1 MSFSGNEE
9 GVSYPQLSGK
19 QKEQSATNLAR
30 SLHTLFVDCM
40 VYRCS
45 LLPAALRTRFLCE
58 MEVRW
63 AGSGQ
68 EGLFERIR
76 RRLLRLSPEPCTEAE
91 SQARV
96 DGLIKRIR
104 SIDGRLLRD
113 WVR

>member
-1 MSFSGNEE
+1 MSFAGNEE
-9 GVSYPQLSGK
+9 GVNHPQLSSK

-45 LLPAALRTRFLCE
+45 LLPTALRPRFLCE
-58 MEVRW
+58 MEARW

-68 EGLFERIR
+68 EELFERIR
-76 RRLLRLSPEPCTEAE
+76 RRLPRLSPEPCAE
-91 SQARV
+91 EESRVRV